1 MEIKTEK
8 VVVKQEIKKTV
19 IKYRPEEI
27 KELIKQDLLSKGYT
41 ATNVRFLADYKYVSD
56 EWGMNSHIVSI
67 FDGAEI
73 EFEETN

>member
-8 VVVKQEIKKTV
+8 VVVQQKVEKTV

-27 KELIKQDLLSKGYT
+27 KELIKKDLLSKGYNT
-41 ATNVRFLADYKYVSD
+41 TNIKFITDWKNVSD
-56 EWGMNSHIVSI
+56 EWGMNSYTTSV

-73 EFEETN
+73 EFEIN

>member
-8 VVVKQEIKKTV
+8 VVVQKEVEKTV

-41 ATNVRFLADYKYVSD
+41 ATNVRFLTDYKNVSD
-56 EWGMNSHIVSI
+56 EWGMNSHMTSI
-67 FDGAEI
+67 FNGAEI
-73 EFEETN
+73 EFEIN